1 MKCTKLAVN
10 AYTQPRMKAFE
21 NNAHLSNTVSDTML
35 REVNKPPMA
44 EYYIVENG
52 ERQWLGRMRITTGGL
67 NAVLVDALDVLPGT
81 SEKEVANLL
90 LDAARTVAHQQNR
103 LLTVVAPQ
111 SAEQWAA
118 YGFKPVSSALA
129 LAG

>member
-1 MKCTKLAVN
+1 
-10 AYTQPRMKAFE
+10 MKAFE
-21 NNAHLSNTVSDTML
+21 NSAHLPNTVSDTML

-44 EYYIVENG
+44 EYYVVENG
-52 ERQWLGRMRITTGGL
+52 DRQWLGRMRITTGGL
-67 NAVLVDALDVLPGT
+67 NAVLVDALDVLPGA
-81 SEKEVANLL
+81 SEKEIASLL

-111 SAEQWAA
+111 SAERWAA
-118 YGFKPVSSALA
+118 YGFTPVSSALG